1 MPYMPGEIGRRSP
14 LVTHVTRVRDSE
26 SGAVVKVLNV
36 RVRQIGRPT
45 VLLGLS
51 REECI
56 ELETRSRALAEPPDK
71 R

>member
-1 MPYMPGEIGRRSP
+1 MPGEIGRRAP

-45 VLLGLS
+45 VLLGLA

-56 ELETRSRALAEPPDK
+56 ELERRSRALDDTPPA